1 LELRNTKKIGSISLF
16 LALALILS
24 YLESFIPVLIPVPGI
39 KIGLPNLVIIMVLY
53 LYDFKTGALINVMRV
68 LIAGFMFGNAFS
80 IIYGL
85 SGAILSLAVMAIMKK
100 TKKFSIIT
108 VSTAGGIFH
117 NIGQIIIAA
126 LVMGSY
132 YIFTYLP
139 VLLIGGL
146 VTGLLIGVIARE
158 LLPRLKKIVY
168 FETKDS

>member
-1 LELRNTKKIGSISLF
+1 MELRNTKKIGSISLF

-85 SGAILSLAVMAIMKK
+85 SGAILSLV
-100 TKKFSIIT
+100 
-108 VSTAGGIFH
+108 
-117 NIGQIIIAA
+117 
-126 LVMGSY
+126 VMGLG
-132 YIFTYLP
+132 I
-139 VLLIGGL
+139 
-146 VTGLLIGVIARE
+146 R
-158 LLPRLKKIVY
+158 
-168 FETKDS
+168 

>member
-1 LELRNTKKIGSISLF
+1 MELRNTKKIGSISLF

>member
-1 LELRNTKKIGSISLF
+1 MELRNTKKIGSISLF

-85 SGAILSLAVMAIMKK
+85 SGAILSLVVMAIMKK

-108 VSTAGGIFH
+108 VSAAGGIFH